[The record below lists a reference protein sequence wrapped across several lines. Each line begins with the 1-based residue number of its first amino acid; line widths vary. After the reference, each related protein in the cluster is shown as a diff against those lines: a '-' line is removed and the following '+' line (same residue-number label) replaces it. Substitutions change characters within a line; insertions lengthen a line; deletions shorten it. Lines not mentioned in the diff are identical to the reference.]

1 MAVVFCNKNLCLK
14 SLLHSSPLARL
25 VFPPM
30 DDNILRFLYDDNQR
44 VEPEWYMPIIPMV
57 LVNGAEGIGTGWACK
72 IPNFDIREVV
82 NNIRRLMDGEEPLPM
97 VNNIIKRQ
105 MSSLLVYWA
114 HVEHFMGMLKKRG
127 IHTKLN
133 PVFFLLSFPV
143 TRISKAP

>member
-1 MAVVFCNKNLCLK
+1 MEVMFCKKNLGLN
-14 SLLHSSPLARL
+14 SLLCSSPLARL

-97 VNNIIKRQ
+97 VNNIIKKQ
-105 MSSLLVYWA
+105 MSCFLVY
-114 HVEHFMGMLKKRG
+114 
-127 IHTKLN
+127 
-133 PVFFLLSFPV
+133 
-143 TRISKAP
+143 

>member
-1 MAVVFCNKNLCLK
+1 MAVMFCNKNLGLNSHLC
-14 SLLHSSPLARL
+14 SSPLARL

-97 VNNIIKRQ
+97 VNNIIWKL
-105 MSSLLVYWA
+105 MLVYWA
-114 HVEHFMGMLKKRG
+114 HIEHFMGRL
-127 IHTKLN
+127 
-133 PVFFLLSFPV
+133 
-143 TRISKAP
+143 